1 MMDFMRPE
9 SVLDLANIRSALI
22 RMEDTI
28 LFDLIERAQFFRSR
42 KVYEAGVF
50 ESLDQ
55 LPFLEWMLRQTER
68 MHSQLRRYECPDENP
83 FYPDALVEPVLPHIP
98 YPDVLARYH
107 REINVND
114 IILKQY
120 IEEIVPSISAND
132 GEQFENYGSCT
143 LSDVQALQAI
153 SRRIHFGKFVAE
165 AKFLENKEL
174 VSELIRNKDVEGLTE
189 LITKPEVERQVL
201 ERVEKKAEQ
210 YNLDPQTSLRWSQK
224 TQGKLNPAVVVDIY
238 KHCIIPLTKKVEI
251 EYLLRRLETEVAP

>member
-1 MMDFMRPE
+1 MRPE
-9 SVLDLANIRSALI
+9 SVLDLSNIRSALI

-50 ESLDQ
+50 DSLDQ
-55 LPFLEWMLRQTER
+55 QPFLEWMFRKTEK
-68 MHSQLRRYECPDENP
+68 MQSQLRRYECPDENP
-83 FYPDALVEPVLPHIP
+83 FYPDELVEPVLPHIP
-98 YPDVLARYH
+98 YPKVLAEYH
-107 REINVND
+107 REINVNAS
-114 IILKQY
+114 ILKHY
-120 IEEIVPSISAND
+120 IECIVPRIAADD

-165 AKFLENKEL
+165 AKFQQNREAISN
-174 VSELIRNKDVEGLTE
+174 LIRNKDIEGITN

-201 ERVEKKAEQ
+201 ERVEKKAER
-210 YNLDPQTSLRWSQK
+210 YNSDPHTSLRWSQK

-238 KHCIIPLTKKVEI
+238 KHCIIPFTKLVEVN
-251 EYLLRRLETEVAP
+251 YLLRRLENEETL